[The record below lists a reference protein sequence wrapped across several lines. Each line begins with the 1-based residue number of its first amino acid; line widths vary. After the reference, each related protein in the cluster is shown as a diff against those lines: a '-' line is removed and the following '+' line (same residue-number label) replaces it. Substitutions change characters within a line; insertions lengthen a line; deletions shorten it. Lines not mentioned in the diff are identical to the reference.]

1 MVIAKRRDGG
11 YGCPA
16 RMVCVCETDSVGNL
30 ACDLRLL
37 RLVGG
42 TMTERRTE
50 RRMVGFTCAELA
62 EVERAAYNA
71 GQSVSEYARSITLA
85 SARSATTA
93 TRAPDWG
100 SLREA
105 PGTSTDQAMP

>member
-1 MVIAKRRDGG
+1 
-11 YGCPA
+11 
-16 RMVCVCETDSVGNL
+16 
-30 ACDLRLL
+30 
-37 RLVGG
+37 
-42 TMTERRTE
+42 MTVERRTE

-71 GQSVSEYARSITLA
+71 GQSVSEYARAITLA
-85 SARSATTA
+85 SARASATTA

-100 SLREA
+100 GLREV